1 MFEIV
6 VERRTN
12 EERTRQT
19 RALLVSAARQLFET
33 DGYADTRIEDVVQ
46 LAGVTRGAL
55 YHHFATKQSL
65 FDAVI
70 VDIQDE
76 LAAHVD
82 TASNKAED
90 PWDRFVAGW
99 LAFIAVSPEQGIQRL
114 MLEAPAV
121 LGHQRWQEIDDDHF
135 LTGVTEALAFLHDR
149 GLLALEPSP
158 ALARVLLTIS
168 NALGTLVAQ
177 SHDPATARADVSHI
191 WEHLLRS
198 LSADSKPGRA
208 HSRRRP
214 GRSG

>member
-1 MFEIV
+1 MLVIMA
-6 VERRTN
+6 ERRTN

-19 RALLVSAARQLFET
+19 RALLVSAARQRFEAA
-33 DGYADTRIEDVVQ
+33 GYADTRIEDVVQ

-82 TASNKAED
+82 NASNKAEE

-99 LAFIAVSPEQGIQRL
+99 LAFIAVSPEPGIQRL

-135 LTGVTEALAFLHDR
+135 LTGVTDALAFLHDR

-158 ALARVLLTIS
+158 TLARVLLSIS

-177 SHDPATARADVSHI
+177 SDNPATARADVSPI

-198 LSADSKPGRA
+198 LTADNDTGRVQ
-208 HSRRRP
+208 SRRRR
-214 GRSG
+214 GR